1 MAQFVLKNNLFE
13 FNNDFFQQ
21 VSGAAVGKKFA
32 PPYACIFMGQ
42 IETKFLRT
50 QSHQP
55 MVWFRYIVN
64 IFFIWT
70 HGEKKFEEF
79 MVHFNA
85 FNLNIQFTYESS
97 RKSITFLDLDVALYN
112 GRLEITVHVKLTERY
127 QYFHYHSRIRSI
139 QKDLLYLAKLYV
151 SIEFV
156 LVKRTFEIIAS
167 KWDHGL
173 WRESNLKNLLIMK

>member
-21 VSGAAVGKKFA
+21 VSGTAIGTKFA

-70 HGEKKFEEF
+70 HGEEKLEEF
-79 MVHFNA
+79 MAHFNA
-85 FNLNIQFTYESS
+85 FNPNIQFTYESS

-112 GRLEITVHVKLTERY
+112 GRLEITVHVKLTGRY

-139 QKDLLYLAKLYV
+139 QKDLL
-151 SIEFV
+151 
-156 LVKRTFEIIAS
+156 
-167 KWDHGL
+167 
-173 WRESNLKNLLIMK
+173 

>member
-1 MAQFVLKNNLFE
+1 MTQFVLKNNLFE

-21 VSGAAVGKKFA
+21 VSGTAIGTKFA
-32 PPYACIFMGQ
+32 PPYASIFMGQ

-70 HGEKKFEEF
+70 HGEEKLEEF
-79 MVHFNA
+79 MAHFNA
-85 FNLNIQFTYESS
+85 FNPNIQFTYESS

-112 GRLEITVHVKLTERY
+112 GRLDHWEVTHWEISIFSLSFSYPEHTKRPIVISQTLRVNRIC
-127 QYFHYHSRIRSI
+127 SRE
-139 QKDLLYLAKLYV
+139 KD
-151 SIEFV
+151 F
-156 LVKRTFEIIAS
+156 
-167 KWDHGL
+167 
-173 WRESNLKNLLIMK
+173 